1 MSPGA
6 LAALMLAI
14 GALAGAL
21 ITTAAYAPELRRI
34 ARLLDARRN
43 VCASANV
50 RVTIGSRAPG
60 IAELAEAINGELDR
74 TMQAHVASMRAQ
86 RDFQRDLSALSH
98 DIRTPLTGAKG
109 YLQLAVDESDP
120 ELERRRIDA
129 AVERIDRT
137 SELLDALFSYTK
149 ASDPDLALDIEPVDL
164 RKVVEQCLL
173 GHYPDFERLGWEPVV
188 SGADAPHVVEAN
200 RQALERIVE
209 NLVSNALRHGS
220 DAPEISIAE
229 ASEQAILSISNP
241 IDDPDEL
248 DVDHLFDRFY
258 RADSARRGGGSG
270 LGLATSAKLAEAM
283 GMALEARVDGG
294 ALAIDLLLG
303 RAWLHSPISDVP
315 PAQRHV

>member
-1 MSPGA
+1 MSLGA

-14 GALAGAL
+14 GVLAGAL

-34 ARLLDARRN
+34 ARLLDARRDGG
-43 VCASANV
+43 ASANA

-60 IAELAEAINGELDR
+60 IAELAETINGELDR

-149 ASDPDLALDIEPVDL
+149 ASDPDLALDTEPVDL
-164 RKVVEQCLL
+164 REVVEQCLL

-188 SGADAPHVVEAN
+188 SGADAPRVVEAN

-220 DAPEISIAE
+220 SAPRIALSDEPERPVLRIENRVERPE
-229 ASEQAILSISNP
+229 A
-241 IDDPDEL
+241 IDVE
-248 DVDHLFDRFY
+248 HLFDRFY
-258 RADSARRGGGSG
+258 RADTARQGGGSG
-270 LGLATSAKLAEAM
+270 LGLATAAKLAAAM
-283 GMALEARVDGG
+283 GMSLEARVDGER
-294 ALAIDLLLG
+294 LTIEL
-303 RAWLHSPISDVP
+303 R
-315 PAQRHV
+315 

>member
-6 LAALMLAI
+6 LAALMLVI

-34 ARLLDARRN
+34 SRLLAARRDGG
-43 VCASANV
+43 ASANA

-74 TMQAHVASMRAQ
+74 TMQAHVAGMRAQ
-86 RDFQRDLSALSH
+86 QDFQRDLSALSH

-109 YLQLAVDESDP
+109 YLQLAADEADP

-164 RKVVEQCLL
+164 REVVEQCLL
-173 GHYPDFERLGWEPVV
+173 GHYPDFERLRWEPVV
-188 SGADAPHVVEAN
+188 SGADAPRVVEAN

-220 DAPEISIAE
+220 SAPRIVLSDEPGRPVLRIENRVEHAE
-229 ASEQAILSISNP
+229 A
-241 IDDPDEL
+241 IDVE
-248 DVDHLFDRFY
+248 HLFDRFY
-258 RADSARRGGGSG
+258 RADAARQAGGSG
-270 LGLATSAKLAEAM
+270 LGLATAAKLAAAM
-283 GMALEARVDGG
+283 GMSLDARLDM
-294 ALAIDLLLG
+294 ARLTIEL
-303 RAWLHSPISDVP
+303 R
-315 PAQRHV
+315 

>member
-14 GALAGAL
+14 GVLAGAL

-34 ARLLDARRN
+34 SRLLDAWRDGT
-43 VCASANV
+43 ASANA

-60 IAELAEAINGELDR
+60 VAELAEAINGELDR
-74 TMQAHVASMRAQ
+74 TMQAHAAGMRAQ

-109 YLQLAVDESDP
+109 YLQLAVDETDP

-149 ASDPDLALDIEPVDL
+149 ASDPDLSLDIEPIDL

-188 SGADAPHVVEAN
+188 SGADAPSIVEAN

-209 NLVSNALRHGS
+209 NLVSNALRHGTSAPRIVLS
-220 DAPEISIAE
+220 DESGHPALKIENRVEYPEALE
-229 ASEQAILSISNP
+229 VE
-241 IDDPDEL
+241 
-248 DVDHLFDRFY
+248 HLFDRFY
-258 RADSARRGGGSG
+258 RADAARQGGGSG
-270 LGLATSAKLAEAM
+270 LGLATAAKLAAAM
-283 GMALEARVDGG
+283 GMSLEARLDM
-294 ALAIDLLLG
+294 ARLTIEL
-303 RAWLHSPISDVP
+303 R
-315 PAQRHV
+315 

>member
-1 MSPGA
+1 MSPGP
-6 LAALMLAI
+6 LAVLMLAI

-34 ARLLDARRN
+34 SRLLDARRDGG
-43 VCASANV
+43 ASANA

-74 TMQAHVASMRAQ
+74 TMQEHVAGMRAQ

-109 YLQLAVDESDP
+109 YLQLAADEADP

-149 ASDPDLALDIEPVDL
+149 ASDPDLTLDIEPVDL
-164 RKVVEQCLL
+164 REVVEQCLL
-173 GHYPDFERLGWEPVV
+173 GHYPDFERLEWEPVV

-220 DAPEISIAE
+220 SAPRIVLSDEPGRPVLRIENHVEHTE
-229 ASEQAILSISNP
+229 A
-241 IDDPDEL
+241 IDVE
-248 DVDHLFDRFY
+248 HLFDRFY
-258 RADSARRGGGSG
+258 RADAARQVGGSG
-270 LGLATSAKLAEAM
+270 LGLATAVKLAAAM
-283 GMALEARVDGG
+283 GMSLNARLDM
-294 ALAIDLLLG
+294 ARLTIEL
-303 RAWLHSPISDVP
+303 R
-315 PAQRHV
+315 

>member
-6 LAALMLAI
+6 LAVLMLII
-14 GALAGAL
+14 GVLAGAL

-34 ARLLDARRN
+34 SRLLDARRDGS
-43 VCASANV
+43 ASANA

-60 IAELAEAINGELDR
+60 VAELAEAINRELDCAMR
-74 TMQAHVASMRAQ
+74 SHIDGMRAQ

-109 YLQLAVDESDP
+109 YLQLAANEADP
-120 ELERRRIDA
+120 ALKRQRIDA

-149 ASDPDLALDIEPVDL
+149 ASDPDLVLSAEPIDV
-164 RKVVEQCLL
+164 REIVEQCLL

-188 SGADAPHVVEAN
+188 TGTGAPRITEAD
-200 RQALERIVE
+200 RQALGRIVE
-209 NLVSNALRHGS
+209 NLVANALRHGS
-220 DAPEISIAE
+220 GAAAPE
-229 ASEQAILSISNP
+229 QTILSISNP
-241 IDDPDEL
+241 IERPDEL
-248 DVDHLFDRFY
+248 DVEHLFDRFY

-283 GMALEARVDGG
+283 GMSLEAKADGG
-294 ALAIDLLLG
+294 RLTIEL
-303 RAWLHSPISDVP
+303 RSHQS
-315 PAQRHV
+315 R

>member
-6 LAALMLAI
+6 LAALMLII
-14 GALAGAL
+14 GVLAGAL
-21 ITTAAYAPELRRI
+21 LTTAAYAPELRRI
-34 ARLLDARRN
+34 SRLLDARRDGG
-43 VCASANV
+43 ASANA
-50 RVTIGSRAPG
+50 RATIGSHAPG

-74 TMQAHVASMRAQ
+74 TMRAHVAGMRAQ

-120 ELERRRIDA
+120 ELKRRRIDA

-149 ASDPDLALDIEPVDL
+149 ASDPDFALDIEPVDL
-164 RKVVEQCLL
+164 REVVEQCLL
-173 GHYPDFERLGWEPVV
+173 GHYPDFERLGWEPIV
-188 SGADAPHVVEAN
+188 SGADAPRVVEAN

-209 NLVSNALRHGS
+209 NLIVNALRHGS
-220 DAPEISIAE
+220 GAPEISIAA

-241 IDDPDEL
+241 IDDPEEI
-248 DVDHLFDRFY
+248 DVERLFDRFY
-258 RADSARRGGGSG
+258 RADSARQGGGSG

-283 GMALEARVDGG
+283 GMSLEARADGG
-294 ALAIDLLLG
+294 RLTIELRG
-303 RAWLHSPISDVP
+303 RQS
-315 PAQRHV
+315 R

>member
-14 GALAGAL
+14 GVLAGAL

-34 ARLLDARRN
+34 SRLLDARRDGT
-43 VCASANV
+43 ASANA

-60 IAELAEAINGELDR
+60 VAELAEAINGELDR
-74 TMQAHVASMRAQ
+74 TMQAHAAGMRAQ

-109 YLQLAVDESDP
+109 YLQLAVDETDP

-149 ASDPDLALDIEPVDL
+149 ASDPDLSLDIEPIDL

-188 SGADAPHVVEAN
+188 SGADAPSIVEAN

-209 NLVSNALRHGS
+209 NLVSNALRQGTSAPRIVLS
-220 DAPEISIAE
+220 DEPGRPVLRIENHVEHTE
-229 ASEQAILSISNP
+229 A
-241 IDDPDEL
+241 IDVE
-248 DVDHLFDRFY
+248 HLFDRFY
-258 RADSARRGGGSG
+258 RADAARQVGGSG
-270 LGLATSAKLAEAM
+270 IGLATAAKLAAAM
-283 GMALEARVDGG
+283 GMSLNARLDM
-294 ALAIDLLLG
+294 ARLTIEL
-303 RAWLHSPISDVP
+303 R
-315 PAQRHV
+315 

>member
-6 LAALMLAI
+6 LAVLMLAI

-34 ARLLDARRN
+34 SRLLDARRDGG
-43 VCASANV
+43 ASANA

-74 TMQAHVASMRAQ
+74 AMQAHVAGMRAQ

-109 YLQLAVDESDP
+109 YLQLAADETDP
-120 ELERRRIDA
+120 ELGRRRIDA

-164 RKVVEQCLL
+164 REVVEQCLL
-173 GHYPDFERLGWEPVV
+173 GHYPDFERLEWEPVV
-188 SGADAPHVVEAN
+188 SGADAPHVVEAD

-209 NLVSNALRHGS
+209 NLVSNALRYGTG
-220 DAPEISIAE
+220 APELRIGATPE
-229 ASEQAILSISNP
+229 EPALTISNP
-241 IDDPDEL
+241 IDQPGEIDAE
-248 DVDHLFDRFY
+248 HLFDRFY
-258 RADSARRGGGSG
+258 RADSARQGGGSG

-283 GMALEARVDGG
+283 GMSLEARVDGG
-294 ALAIDLLLG
+294 RLSIELRDH
-303 RAWLHSPISDVP
+303 RS
-315 PAQRHV
+315 

>member
-6 LAALMLAI
+6 LAALMLVI

-34 ARLLDARRN
+34 SRLLAARRDGG
-43 VCASANV
+43 ASANA

-74 TMQAHVASMRAQ
+74 TMQAHVAGMRAQ
-86 RDFQRDLSALSH
+86 QDFQRDLSALSH

-109 YLQLAVDESDP
+109 YLQLAADEADP

-164 RKVVEQCLL
+164 REVVEQCLL

-188 SGADAPHVVEAN
+188 SGADAPRVVEAN

-220 DAPEISIAE
+220 GAPMIVLSNESERPVLRIENRVEHAE
-229 ASEQAILSISNP
+229 A
-241 IDDPDEL
+241 IDVE
-248 DVDHLFDRFY
+248 HLFDRFY
-258 RADSARRGGGSG
+258 RADAARQAGGSG
-270 LGLATSAKLAEAM
+270 LGLATAAKLAAAM
-283 GMALEARVDGG
+283 GMSLDARLDM
-294 ALAIDLLLG
+294 ARLTIEL
-303 RAWLHSPISDVP
+303 R
-315 PAQRHV
+315 

>member
-149 ASDPDLALDIEPVDL
+149 ASDPDLALDTEPVDL
-164 RKVVEQCLL
+164 REVVEQCLL

-220 DAPEISIAE
+220 SAPRIALSDESERPVLRIENRVERPE
-229 ASEQAILSISNP
+229 A
-241 IDDPDEL
+241 IDVE
-248 DVDHLFDRFY
+248 HLFDRFY
-258 RADSARRGGGSG
+258 RADAARRAGGSG
-270 LGLATSAKLAEAM
+270 LGLATAAKLAAAM
-283 GMALEARVDGG
+283 DMSLEARLDR
-294 ALAIDLLLG
+294 G
-303 RAWLHSPISDVP
+303 RLTIEL
-315 PAQRHV
+315 R

>member
-6 LAALMLAI
+6 LAVLMLAI
-14 GALAGAL
+14 GVLAGAL

-34 ARLLDARRN
+34 ARLLDARLN
-43 VCASANV
+43 GGASANA

-109 YLQLAVDESDP
+109 YLQLAVDEPDP

-149 ASDPDLALDIEPVDL
+149 ASDPDLALDTEPVDL
-164 RKVVEQCLL
+164 REVVEQCLL

-188 SGADAPHVVEAN
+188 SGADAPRVVEAN

-220 DAPEISIAE
+220 SAPRITLSDESERPVLRIENRVERPE
-229 ASEQAILSISNP
+229 A
-241 IDDPDEL
+241 IDVE
-248 DVDHLFDRFY
+248 HLFDRFY
-258 RADSARRGGGSG
+258 RADAARQAGGSG
-270 LGLATSAKLAEAM
+270 LGLATAAKLAAAM
-283 GMALEARVDGG
+283 DMSLGARLDR
-294 ALAIDLLLG
+294 G
-303 RAWLHSPISDVP
+303 RLTIEL
-315 PAQRHV
+315 R

>member
-6 LAALMLAI
+6 LAVLMLII
-14 GALAGAL
+14 GVLAGAL

-34 ARLLDARRN
+34 SRLLDARRDGS
-43 VCASANV
+43 ASANA

-60 IAELAEAINGELDR
+60 VAELAEAINRELDCAMR
-74 TMQAHVASMRAQ
+74 SHIDGMRAQ

-109 YLQLAVDESDP
+109 YLQLAANEADP
-120 ELERRRIDA
+120 ALKRQRIDA

-149 ASDPDLALDIEPVDL
+149 ASDPDLVLSAEPIDV
-164 RKVVEQCLL
+164 REIVEQCLL

-188 SGADAPHVVEAN
+188 TGTGAPRITEAD
-200 RQALERIVE
+200 RQALGRIVE
-209 NLVSNALRHGS
+209 NLVANALRHGS
-220 DAPEISIAE
+220 GAPE
-229 ASEQAILSISNP
+229 QTILSISNP
-241 IDDPDEL
+241 IERPDEL
-248 DVDHLFDRFY
+248 DVEHLFDRFY

-283 GMALEARVDGG
+283 GMSLEAKADGG
-294 ALAIDLLLG
+294 RLTIEL
-303 RAWLHSPISDVP
+303 RSHQS
-315 PAQRHV
+315 R

>member
-6 LAALMLAI
+6 LAVLMLAI

-34 ARLLDARRN
+34 SRLLDARRDGT
-43 VCASANV
+43 ASANA

-74 TMQAHVASMRAQ
+74 TMQAHAAGMRAQ

-109 YLQLAVDESDP
+109 YLQLAVDETDP

-149 ASDPDLALDIEPVDL
+149 ASDPDLSLDIEPIDL

-173 GHYPDFERLGWEPVV
+173 GHYPDFECLGWEPVV
-188 SGADAPHVVEAN
+188 SGADAPSIVEAN

-209 NLVSNALRHGS
+209 NLVSNALRHGTSAPRIVLS
-220 DAPEISIAE
+220 DESGHPALKIENRVEYPEALE
-229 ASEQAILSISNP
+229 VE
-241 IDDPDEL
+241 
-248 DVDHLFDRFY
+248 HLFDRFY
-258 RADSARRGGGSG
+258 RADAARQGGGSG
-270 LGLATSAKLAEAM
+270 LGLATAAKLAAAM
-283 GMALEARVDGG
+283 GMSLEARLDR
-294 ALAIDLLLG
+294 G
-303 RAWLHSPISDVP
+303 RLTIEL
-315 PAQRHV
+315 R

>member
-14 GALAGAL
+14 GVLAGAL

-34 ARLLDARRN
+34 SRLLDARRDGT
-43 VCASANV
+43 ASANA

-60 IAELAEAINGELDR
+60 VAELAEAINGELDR
-74 TMQAHVASMRAQ
+74 TMQAHAAGMRAQ

-109 YLQLAVDESDP
+109 YLQLAVDETDP

-149 ASDPDLALDIEPVDL
+149 ASDPDLSLDIEPIDL

-188 SGADAPHVVEAN
+188 SGADAPSIVEAN

-209 NLVSNALRHGS
+209 NLVSNALRHGTSAPRIVLS
-220 DAPEISIAE
+220 DESGHPALKIENRVEYPEALE
-229 ASEQAILSISNP
+229 VE
-241 IDDPDEL
+241 
-248 DVDHLFDRFY
+248 HLFDRFY
-258 RADSARRGGGSG
+258 RADAARQGGGSG
-270 LGLATSAKLAEAM
+270 LGLATAAKLAAAM
-283 GMALEARVDGG
+283 GMSLEARLDM
-294 ALAIDLLLG
+294 ARLTIEL
-303 RAWLHSPISDVP
+303 R
-315 PAQRHV
+315 

>member
-6 LAALMLAI
+6 LAALMLVI

-34 ARLLDARRN
+34 SRLLAARRDGD
-43 VCASANV
+43 ASANANA

-74 TMQAHVASMRAQ
+74 TMQAHVAGMRAQ
-86 RDFQRDLSALSH
+86 QDFQRDLSALSH

-109 YLQLAVDESDP
+109 YLQLAADEADP

-164 RKVVEQCLL
+164 REVVEQCLL

-188 SGADAPHVVEAN
+188 SGADAPRVVEAN

-220 DAPEISIAE
+220 SAPRIVLSDEPGRPVLRIENHIEHAE
-229 ASEQAILSISNP
+229 A
-241 IDDPDEL
+241 IDVE
-248 DVDHLFDRFY
+248 HLFDRFY
-258 RADSARRGGGSG
+258 RADAARQAGGSG
-270 LGLATSAKLAEAM
+270 LGLATAAKLAAAM
-283 GMALEARVDGG
+283 GMSLDARLDM
-294 ALAIDLLLG
+294 ARLTIEL
-303 RAWLHSPISDVP
+303 R
-315 PAQRHV
+315 

>member
-14 GALAGAL
+14 GVLAGAL

-34 ARLLDARRN
+34 SRLLDAWRDGT
-43 VCASANV
+43 ASANA

-60 IAELAEAINGELDR
+60 VAELAEAINGELDR
-74 TMQAHVASMRAQ
+74 TMQAHAAGMRAQ

-109 YLQLAVDESDP
+109 YLQLAVDETDP

-149 ASDPDLALDIEPVDL
+149 ASDPDLSLDIEPIDL

-188 SGADAPHVVEAN
+188 SGADAPSIVEAN

-209 NLVSNALRHGS
+209 NLVSNALRHGTSAPRIVLS
-220 DAPEISIAE
+220 DESGHPALKIENRVEYPEALE
-229 ASEQAILSISNP
+229 VE
-241 IDDPDEL
+241 
-248 DVDHLFDRFY
+248 HLFDRFY
-258 RADSARRGGGSG
+258 RADAARQGGGSG
-270 LGLATSAKLAEAM
+270 LGLATAAKLAAAM
-283 GMALEARVDGG
+283 GMSLEARLDR
-294 ALAIDLLLG
+294 G
-303 RAWLHSPISDVP
+303 RLTIEL
-315 PAQRHV
+315 R

>member
-6 LAALMLAI
+6 LAALMLVI

-34 ARLLDARRN
+34 SRLLDARRDGG
-43 VCASANV
+43 ASANANA

-74 TMQAHVASMRAQ
+74 TMQAHVAGMRAQ

-109 YLQLAVDESDP
+109 YLQLAADEADP

-164 RKVVEQCLL
+164 REVVEQCLL
-173 GHYPDFERLGWEPVV
+173 GHYPDFERLEWEPVV
-188 SGADAPHVVEAN
+188 SGADAPRVVEAN

-220 DAPEISIAE
+220 DAPKIALSDEPGRPVLRIENRVEHAE
-229 ASEQAILSISNP
+229 A
-241 IDDPDEL
+241 IDVE
-248 DVDHLFDRFY
+248 HLFDRFY
-258 RADSARRGGGSG
+258 RADAARQAGGSG
-270 LGLATSAKLAEAM
+270 LGLATAAKLAAAM
-283 GMALEARVDGG
+283 GMSLDARLDM
-294 ALAIDLLLG
+294 ARLTIEL
-303 RAWLHSPISDVP
+303 R
-315 PAQRHV
+315 

>member
-14 GALAGAL
+14 GVLAGAL

-34 ARLLDARRN
+34 SRLLDARRDGT
-43 VCASANV
+43 ASANA

-60 IAELAEAINGELDR
+60 VAELAEAINGELDR
-74 TMQAHVASMRAQ
+74 TMQAHAAGMRAQ

-109 YLQLAVDESDP
+109 YLQLAVDETDP

-149 ASDPDLALDIEPVDL
+149 ASDPDLSLDIEPIDL

-173 GHYPDFERLGWEPVV
+173 GHYPDFECLGWEPVV
-188 SGADAPHVVEAN
+188 SGADAPSIVEAN

-209 NLVSNALRHGS
+209 NLVSNALRHGTSAPRIVLS
-220 DAPEISIAE
+220 DEPGHPALKIENRVEYPEALE
-229 ASEQAILSISNP
+229 VE
-241 IDDPDEL
+241 
-248 DVDHLFDRFY
+248 HLFDRFY
-258 RADSARRGGGSG
+258 RADAARQGGGSG
-270 LGLATSAKLAEAM
+270 LGLATAAKLAAAM
-283 GMALEARVDGG
+283 GMSLEARLDR
-294 ALAIDLLLG
+294 G
-303 RAWLHSPISDVP
+303 RLTIEL
-315 PAQRHV
+315 R

>member
-6 LAALMLAI
+6 LAVLTLVI

-34 ARLLDARRN
+34 SRLLDARRDGD
-43 VCASANV
+43 ASANANA

-74 TMQAHVASMRAQ
+74 TMQAHVAGMRAQ

-109 YLQLAVDESDP
+109 YLQLAAGEADP

-164 RKVVEQCLL
+164 REVVEQCLL

-188 SGADAPHVVEAN
+188 SGADAPRVVEAN

-220 DAPEISIAE
+220 DAPMIVLSNESERPVLRIENRVERPE
-229 ASEQAILSISNP
+229 A
-241 IDDPDEL
+241 IDVE
-248 DVDHLFDRFY
+248 HLFDRFY
-258 RADSARRGGGSG
+258 RADAARQVGGSG
-270 LGLATSAKLAEAM
+270 LGLATSAKLAAAM
-283 GMALEARVDGG
+283 DMSLDARLDMARLTIELR
-294 ALAIDLLLG
+294 
-303 RAWLHSPISDVP
+303 
-315 PAQRHV
+315 

>member
-14 GALAGAL
+14 GVLAGAL

-34 ARLLDARRN
+34 SRLLDAWRDGT
-43 VCASANV
+43 ASANA

-60 IAELAEAINGELDR
+60 VAELAEAINGELDR
-74 TMQAHVASMRAQ
+74 TMQAHAAGMRAQ

-109 YLQLAVDESDP
+109 YLQLAVDETDP

-149 ASDPDLALDIEPVDL
+149 ASDPDLSLDIEPIDL

-173 GHYPDFERLGWEPVV
+173 GHYPDFECLGWEPVV
-188 SGADAPHVVEAN
+188 SGADAPSIVEAN

-209 NLVSNALRHGS
+209 NLVSNALRHGTSAPRIVLS
-220 DAPEISIAE
+220 DEPGRPVLRIENHVEHTE
-229 ASEQAILSISNP
+229 A
-241 IDDPDEL
+241 IDVE
-248 DVDHLFDRFY
+248 HLFDRFY
-258 RADSARRGGGSG
+258 RADAARQVGGSG
-270 LGLATSAKLAEAM
+270 LGLATAAKLAAAM
-283 GMALEARVDGG
+283 GMSLNARLDM
-294 ALAIDLLLG
+294 ARLTIEL
-303 RAWLHSPISDVP
+303 R
-315 PAQRHV
+315 

>member
-6 LAALMLAI
+6 LAVLMLAI
-14 GALAGAL
+14 GVLAGAL

-34 ARLLDARRN
+34 SRLLGARRAGS
-43 VCASANV
+43 ASANA

-74 TMQAHVASMRAQ
+74 TMQAHVAGMRAQ

-109 YLQLAVDESDP
+109 YLQLAVDETDP
-120 ELERRRIDA
+120 ELERQRIDA

-164 RKVVEQCLL
+164 REVVEQCLL
-173 GHYPDFERLGWEPVV
+173 GHYPDFEHLGWEPTV
-188 SGADAPHVVEAN
+188 SGADAPRVVEAD

-209 NLVSNALRHGS
+209 NLVANTLRHGS
-220 DAPEISIAE
+220 SAPKIALSDESGRPVLRIENRVEHPE
-229 ASEQAILSISNP
+229 AIE
-241 IDDPDEL
+241 
-248 DVDHLFDRFY
+248 VDHLFDRFY
-258 RADSARRGGGSG
+258 RADAARQVGGSG
-270 LGLATSAKLAEAM
+270 LGLATVAKLAAAM
-283 GMALEARVDGG
+283 GMSLDARVDGER
-294 ALAIDLLLG
+294 LIIELRFE
-303 RAWLHSPISDVP
+303 RA
-315 PAQRHV
+315 

>member
-14 GALAGAL
+14 GVLAGAL

-34 ARLLDARRN
+34 SRLLDARRDGP
-43 VCASANV
+43 ASANA

-60 IAELAEAINGELDR
+60 VAELAEAINGELDR
-74 TMQAHVASMRAQ
+74 TMQAHAAGMRAQ

-109 YLQLAVDESDP
+109 YLQLAVDETDP

-149 ASDPDLALDIEPVDL
+149 ASDPDLSLDIEPIDL

-188 SGADAPHVVEAN
+188 SGADAPSIVEAN

-209 NLVSNALRHGS
+209 NLVSNALRHGTSAPRIVLS
-220 DAPEISIAE
+220 DESGHPALKIENRVEYPEALE
-229 ASEQAILSISNP
+229 VE
-241 IDDPDEL
+241 
-248 DVDHLFDRFY
+248 HLFDRFY
-258 RADSARRGGGSG
+258 RADAARQGGGSG
-270 LGLATSAKLAEAM
+270 LGLATAAKLAAAM
-283 GMALEARVDGG
+283 GMSLEARLDM
-294 ALAIDLLLG
+294 ARLTIEL
-303 RAWLHSPISDVP
+303 R
-315 PAQRHV
+315 

>member
-6 LAALMLAI
+6 LAALMLVI
-14 GALAGAL
+14 GALAGTL

-34 ARLLDARRN
+34 SRLLAARRDGG
-43 VCASANV
+43 ASANANA

-74 TMQAHVASMRAQ
+74 TMQAHVAGMRAQ
-86 RDFQRDLSALSH
+86 QDFQRDLSALSH

-109 YLQLAVDESDP
+109 YLQLAADEADP

-164 RKVVEQCLL
+164 REVVEQCLL

-188 SGADAPHVVEAN
+188 SGADAPRVVEAN

-220 DAPEISIAE
+220 SAPRIVLSDEPGRPVLRIENHIEHAE
-229 ASEQAILSISNP
+229 A
-241 IDDPDEL
+241 IDVE
-248 DVDHLFDRFY
+248 HLFDRFY
-258 RADSARRGGGSG
+258 RADAARQAGGSG
-270 LGLATSAKLAEAM
+270 LGLATAAKLAAAM
-283 GMALEARVDGG
+283 GMSLDARLDM
-294 ALAIDLLLG
+294 ARLTIEL
-303 RAWLHSPISDVP
+303 R
-315 PAQRHV
+315 

>member
-14 GALAGAL
+14 GVLAGAL

-43 VCASANV
+43 GGASANA

-74 TMQAHVASMRAQ
+74 TMQAHVAGMRAQ

-149 ASDPDLALDIEPVDL
+149 ASDPDLALDTEPVDL
-164 RKVVEQCLL
+164 REVVEQCLL
-173 GHYPDFERLGWEPVV
+173 GHYPDFECLGWEPVV

-220 DAPEISIAE
+220 SAPRIALSDESERPVLRIENPVERPE
-229 ASEQAILSISNP
+229 ALEV
-241 IDDPDEL
+241 E
-248 DVDHLFDRFY
+248 HLFDRFY
-258 RADSARRGGGSG
+258 RADAARQTGGSG
-270 LGLATSAKLAEAM
+270 LGLATAAKLAAAM
-283 GMALEARVDGG
+283 DMSLGARLDR
-294 ALAIDLLLG
+294 G
-303 RAWLHSPISDVP
+303 RLTIEL
-315 PAQRHV
+315 R